1 MIIFLYG
8 PNTYKSRQKLN
19 ELKNKFR
26 REIDPGERSLALID
40 GEKATVDKINEA
52 VKASSLFTRKT
63 MVIVENIFSNK
74 SQPTL
79 DSICEYLKKE
89 FTLRK
94 KIKEAVVKEDTGNI
108 IIFWDSATGEK
119 LGKNKLFAFLSKE
132 RFAQN
137 FKPLS
142 NPEIVAWIRA
152 EVEAR
157 GGRIKPQ
164 ALIYL
169 VSLFGNDQ
177 WQLSQEIDKI
187 INYRQG
193 QNRELLPGSGDITV
207 DIKDIEDLCRGQSD
221 ENIFALTDAIS
232 RKNKSLAL
240 KLFEQEIE
248 SGVTETY
255 LLHMIIRQFR
265 ILLQI
270 RQALDQG
277 HSSRKIISD
286 LKLHPF
292 VVQKGIGQAGGFTLA
307 ALKNIFHRLVEVDRQ
322 IKTGQGDFKTNI
334 DLLVAGI

>member
-8 PNTYKSRQKLN
+8 SNTYKSRQKLN
-19 ELKNKFR
+19 ELKDKFR
-26 REIDPGERSLALID
+26 REVDPGERSLSVID
-40 GEKATVDKINEA
+40 GERATVDKINEG

-74 SQPTL
+74 SQVIL
-79 DSICEYLKKE
+79 DGIHEYLKKQ
-89 FTLRK
+89 FTLAK
-94 KIKEAVVKEDTGNI
+94 KIKEAVVKEDAGNI
-108 IIFWDSATGEK
+108 IIFWDNTTGEK
-119 LGKNKLFAFLSKE
+119 LGKNKLFLLLSKE

-142 NPEIVAWIRA
+142 NTETAGWLKT

-157 GGRIKPQ
+157 GGKIKPQ
-164 ALIYL
+164 AVTYL

-177 WQLSQEIDKI
+177 RQLKNEIDKLV
-187 INYRQG
+187 NYKRG
-193 QNRELLPGSGDITV
+193 QNRELLPGSGDVMI
-207 DIKDIEDLCRGQSD
+207 DIKEIEDLCRGQSD

-248 SGVTETY
+248 AGVTETY

-270 RQALDQG
+270 KESLDQG
-277 HSSRKIISD
+277 NSSRKIISD

-292 VVQKGIGQAGGFTLA
+292 VVQKGITQAGAFTLA
-307 ALKNIFHRLVEVDRQ
+307 ALKSIFHHLVDIDRQ

-334 DLLVAGI
+334 DLLIAKI

>member
-8 PNTYKSRQKLN
+8 ANTYKSRQKLN

-26 REIDPGERSLALID
+26 REIDPGERSLAVID

-52 VKASSLFTRKT
+52 VKSSSLFTRKT
-63 MVIVENIFSNK
+63 MVIVENIFANK
-74 SQPTL
+74 SPVIL
-79 DSICEYLKKE
+79 DNICEYLKKE
-89 FTLRK
+89 FTLTK
-94 KIKEAVVKEDTGNI
+94 KIKEAVIKEDTGNI
-108 IIFWDSATGEK
+108 IIFWDSTSGEK
-119 LGKNKLFAFLSKE
+119 LGKNKLFNFLSKE

-137 FKPLS
+137 FKLLS
-142 NPEIVAWIRA
+142 NPEVAAWIKA

-157 GGRIKPQ
+157 GGKIKPQ
-164 ALIYL
+164 AVMYL
-169 VSLFGNDQ
+169 ASLFGNDQ
-177 WQLSQEIDKI
+177 WQLSQEIDKV
-187 INYRQG
+187 INYKQG
-193 QNRELLPGSGDITV
+193 QNRELLPGSGDITIDV
-207 DIKDIEDLCRGQSD
+207 RDAEDLCRGQSD

-232 RKNKSLAL
+232 RKNKSLAI

-265 ILLQI
+265 ILLQVKE
-270 RQALDQG
+270 ALEQG

-292 VVQKGIGQAGGFTLA
+292 VAQKGISQAGGFTLG
-307 ALKNIFHRLVEVDRQ
+307 ALKNIFHHLVEVDRQ

-334 DLLVAGI
+334 DLLVAKI